1 MVAAGD
7 GKLKRAAGDWFTCV
21 FEQLLKGGL
30 CAAPLYLDAMRQKP
44 NILVRFTS
52 CERDNTDA
60 LVAKQML
67 LLAFTQVMEK
77 VRKILDFRNISSK

>member
-60 LVAKQML
+60 LVAKQMCCCWL
-67 LLAFTQVMEK
+67 LHK
-77 VRKILDFRNISSK
+77 